1 MHIPDGYLGPETYGG
16 LWAVMAPVWIYA
28 SKKVKENFDAAR
40 VPYLAMASAFA
51 LVAMVFMVP
60 LPGGTSGH
68 ISGATLVAIL
78 LGPWAAVVAVSVA
91 LIIQALVFGDGGITA
106 IGANC
111 FNIAFIGSVIGYGI
125 YAMVSRFG
133 SKFHFS
139 ATGRGG
145 AGPSHSLTIRL
156 VSAGIASYVAINLG
170 GLSTALQL
178 GLQPLLHPAGS
189 GSSSYFP
196 YPPQIVIPAVVL
208 PHLTVVG
215 LLEAT
220 VTVLVLLVLSKAEPA
235 MVGIRRSLPLLLVA
249 LFLVLPASGV
259 FAHDYW
265 IEKRGDDFMLV
276 FGHGSQRSEFD
287 ASKVKTLKA
296 FDNQGR
302 EMGVTKEKKG
312 TEILLKPEGQPSLL
326 FVEVDDGY
334 WSKTIYGW
342 KNLPKRKA
350 SRVVESTRSFYYS
363 KALLSWN
370 ETLQRPLSDARLDII
385 PLQDPKNLKAGD
397 LLPLRVLYQ
406 GNPISGV
413 EVEGGDHQKVA
424 TTDREGVAKVRLSK
438 GHHLFS
444 VNYREPLKN
453 DPDADTLSITAT
465 LTFEVTK

>member
-40 VPYLAMASAFA
+40 VPYLAMASAFT

-68 ISGATLVAIL
+68 ISGATLVAIF

-111 FNIAFIGSVIGYGI
+111 FNIAFVGSVIGYGI
-125 YAMVSRFG
+125 YAMASRFG
-133 SKFHFS
+133 SKFYAS
-139 ATGRGG
+139 AIRGG
-145 AGPSHSLTIRL
+145 GTGLSPYLTVRL

-170 GLSTALQL
+170 GLFTALQL
-178 GLQPLLHPAGS
+178 GLQPLLHPG
-189 GSSSYFP
+189 GTGSSYFP
-196 YPPQIVIPAVVL
+196 YPLQIVIPAVVL
-208 PHLTVVG
+208 PHLTVLG

-220 VTVLVLLVLSKAEPA
+220 VTVLVLLVLSKAEPVMA
-235 MVGIRRSLPLLLVA
+235 GVRRSLPLLLVA
-249 LFLVLPASGV
+249 LFLVLPASRV
-259 FAHDYW
+259 SAHDYW

-276 FGHGSQRSEFD
+276 FGHGSQRLEFD

-296 FDNQGR
+296 FDDRGR
-302 EMGVTKEKKG
+302 EMGVTKERKG
-312 TEILLKPEGQPSLL
+312 TGILLKPEGQPSLL

-342 KNLPKRKA
+342 RNLPKRKA

-363 KALLSWN
+363 KVLLSWS
-370 ETLQRPLSDARLDII
+370 ETLQRPLSEAKLDIM

-397 LLPLRVLYQ
+397 ILLLRVFYQ

-413 EVEGGDHQKVA
+413 EVEGGDHQRV
-424 TTDREGVAKVRLSK
+424 TTSDREGVAKVKLSK

-453 DPDADTLSITAT
+453 DPDADILSITST